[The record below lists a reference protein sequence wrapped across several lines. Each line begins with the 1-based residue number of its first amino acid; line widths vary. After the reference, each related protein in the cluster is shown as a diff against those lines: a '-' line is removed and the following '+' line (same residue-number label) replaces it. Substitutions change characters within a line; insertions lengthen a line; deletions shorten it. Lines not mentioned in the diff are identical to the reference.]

1 MCFVLVRICLIR
13 YAPSMEKQWHLL
25 NPDPETIRALSHQL
39 QCSPLIARLL
49 AIRGIRSKFQATRF
63 LHPSLNSLTPPLE
76 LAGMDDAVQR
86 IQRALVNHEK
96 ILVFGDYDAD
106 GITATAALTAFLRY
120 CGARISYYIPHR
132 IVDGYGLGTEFIK
145 NRAIP
150 AGIDLIITA
159 DCGSE
164 SSDAVSLAR
173 QAGIHTI
180 VTDHH
185 PVARFPGDAIAVIN
199 PTRPECHAN
208 LAHLAGV
215 GVAFYLIIALR
226 THLRKTGIWKHRREP
241 NLKQLCDLV
250 AVGTIADVAPLIGE
264 NRALTIAGLQQINQ
278 SARPGIAALMR
289 MSGSPDTPTDAE
301 AIAFKLAPRL
311 NAAGRLVHARMACEL
326 LLTENRQKAAHLA
339 KALCRLNNRRQ
350 SMERD
355 LLELIQ
361 DRLTH
366 LPDQMDRP
374 VLIIDGNHW
383 HEGILGIVASRL
395 TRQFN
400 RPAVVI
406 SSRNGRG
413 KGSARSID
421 GIDLSAALKQCSD
434 LLDRFGG
441 HPLAAG
447 LSLHTSNIAAFKSR
461 LESIVGQMAA
471 DRDVQPTLSI
481 DAHVPLD
488 NITPELMDNLERLEP
503 FGQGNPYP
511 LFMDTEVRVHTAK
524 TVGDR
529 HLQMVLESGSGNGG
543 KYPAIQFNVTGEQLR
558 MDRIKKIAYRPQ
570 WNYWNGRKSL
580 QLLVEETDPG
590 S

>member
-1 MCFVLVRICLIR
+1 
-13 YAPSMEKQWHLL
+13 MEKQWQLL
-25 NPDPETIRALSHQL
+25 NPDPETIRTLSRQI

-49 AIRGIRSKFQATRF
+49 AIRGIRSKVQATRF
-63 LHPSLNSLTPPLE
+63 LHPSLSSLTPPLE

-86 IQRALVNHEK
+86 IQRALVNDEK

-106 GITATAALTAFLRY
+106 GITATASLTAFLRR
-120 CGARISYYIPHR
+120 CGARVSYYIPHR
-132 IVDGYGLGTEFIK
+132 IVEGYGLSTDFIK

-159 DCGSE
+159 DCGSD

-185 PVARFPGDAIAVIN
+185 PVARLPGEAIAVIN
-199 PTRPECHAN
+199 PTQPECQAG

-226 THLRKTGIWKHRREP
+226 AHLRKTGIWKYRPEP
-241 NLKQLCDLV
+241 NLKHLCDLV
-250 AVGTIADVAPLIGE
+250 AVGTIADVAPLIDE
-264 NRALTIAGLQQINQ
+264 NRVMITAGLQQINQ
-278 SARPGIAALMR
+278 RARPGIAALVR
-289 MSGSPDTPTDAE
+289 MSGSPEAPTDAE
-301 AIAFKLAPRL
+301 TIAFKLAPRL

-326 LLTENRQKAAHLA
+326 LLTDNKQKADHLA

-350 SMERD
+350 SMEHD

-361 DRLTH
+361 DRLMRP
-366 LPDQMDRP
+366 PDQMMDRP
-374 VLIIDGNHW
+374 VLVMDGKHW

-406 SSRNGRG
+406 STRNGIG
-413 KGSARSID
+413 KGSARSIA
-421 GIDLSAALKQCSD
+421 GIDLSAALKQCAD

-447 LSLHTSNIAAFKSR
+447 LSLHTSNIAAFRSR
-461 LESIVGQMAA
+461 LESVVDQMDAH
-471 DRDVQPTLSI
+471 REVQPTLSI
-481 DAHVPLD
+481 DALVPLD
-488 NITPELMDNLERLEP
+488 HITPELMDNLERLEP

-511 LFMDTEVRVHTAK
+511 LFMDTGVRVHDSK

-529 HLQMVLESGSGNGG
+529 HRQMVLESGSGDGE
-543 KYPAIQFNVTGEQLR
+543 KYPAIQFNITCEPIG

-580 QLLVEETDPG
+580 QLLIEETDPG